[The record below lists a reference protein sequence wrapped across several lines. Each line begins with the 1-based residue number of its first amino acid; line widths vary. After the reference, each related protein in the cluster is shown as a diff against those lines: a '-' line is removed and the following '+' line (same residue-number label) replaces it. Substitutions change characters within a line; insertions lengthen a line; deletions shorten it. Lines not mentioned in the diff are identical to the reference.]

1 MSHIMK
7 RLTERL
13 TPEEVGIVT
22 QRISEC
28 LNTAGVFEDIALFAL
43 DIGERRQANCSSNSV
58 GEKVVVIIRNKR
70 PVTVMLR
77 EAHQRVS
84 PMSMRVDRVVRM
96 D

>member
-1 MSHIMK
+1 MK
-7 RLTERL
+7 RLNERL
-13 TPEEVGIVT
+13 TPEEVSIVG

-28 LNTAGVFEDIALFAL
+28 LNNAGMFEDIALFAL

-77 EAHQRVS
+77 EANQRVS

>member
-1 MSHIMK
+1 MSHILK
-7 RLTERL
+7 RIKERL
-13 TPEEVGIVT
+13 TPSEEAVVVQKIN
-22 QRISEC
+22 EC
-28 LNTAGVFEDIALFAL
+28 LSTAGVFEDIALFAL

-70 PVTVMLR
+70 PVTAFLR
-77 EAHQRVS
+77 ESHQRVS